1 MKNWKISFGLSL
13 LAALAIVLLAP
24 ILTRPPR
31 VDAQFASD
39 TRMPPFG
46 FITGNPTTA
55 ITTGSATSAYQ
66 ATTGATAAHIQW
78 VFGTVSGSYSTC
90 TVQAKT
96 SFDGVTWLT
105 LGSAASVTATSGT
118 VNAWDIYQQA
128 PATSGVTTTTVS
140 SSAAAGFGLLTE
152 YTFACSA
159 YGTSAP
165 VTISVIYR

>member
-13 LAALAIVLLAP
+13 LAALAVVLLAP

-31 VDAQFASD
+31 VNAQFAGD

-46 FITGNPTTA
+46 FITGNPTIA

-78 VFGTVSGSYSTC
+78 VFGTVSGTYSTC

-96 SFDGVTWLT
+96 SFDGVNWLT
-105 LGSAASVTATSGT
+105 LGSAAAVTVSSNGI
-118 VNAWDIYQQA
+118 NAWDVYQQA
-128 PATSGVTTTTVS
+128 PSTSGVTTTTPS
-140 SSAAAGFGLLTE
+140 SSAAVGFGAWTE

-165 VTISVIYR
+165 VTISAIYK